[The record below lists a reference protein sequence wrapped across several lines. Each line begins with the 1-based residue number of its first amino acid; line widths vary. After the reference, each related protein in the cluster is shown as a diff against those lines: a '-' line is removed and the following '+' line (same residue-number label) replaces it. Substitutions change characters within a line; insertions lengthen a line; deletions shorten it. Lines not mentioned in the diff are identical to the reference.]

1 MVYNDTEKR
10 IHSVCTSTQFY
21 GAFGISQTLCW
32 MPRILRVI
40 KAEMIPAFM
49 KFTVHMGDREGL
61 GS

>member
-1 MVYNDTEKR
+1 MAYNDTEKR
-10 IHSVCTSTQFY
+10 IHSLYTPTQFY

-40 KAEMIPAFM
+40 KAEMIPAFT
-49 KFTVHMGDREGL
+49 KFTVHIGDREGL

>member
-1 MVYNDTEKR
+1 MTRKKEF
-10 IHSVCTSTQFY
+10 IHYIHQHNFMEHLE
-21 GAFGISQTLCW
+21 FSQTLCW

-49 KFTVHMGDREGL
+49 KFTVHMGEREGL